1 MSTLTLQSLMD
12 ELEAQAGLTKAA
24 ADDSDKDSEG
34 SSEKTFPFQK
44 KEDKKDDEK
53 SEKKDDESED
63 KERTKEA
70 QFQGAALYQEV
81 MQKVASAKGPQTTPQ
96 GTPEMKKQASIAGK
110 ALADALLEKLANVGD
125 HITENGIDPTAV
137 PNKSQRDQAAMVA
150 EHDAI
155 INPTPTKDGA
165 GNGGGTVNQIF
176 DAIVADAMGHGAAG
190 YEQVHQTGITGAEG
204 AANAG
209 APNQAAMQHMNSA
222 VSEEVEKVAAT
233 VALVEAG
240 FDFNDAVNMVK
251 QAEAEINFEQDQH
264 TKQAA
269 VASLMD
275 RGVDFDSA
283 VALVKQANAL
293 TVLSGKAANKITSE
307 TLGQAA
313 MRHARNA
320 GDYMGRRADD
330 AVNFARGHADRI
342 SQDAGRVGA
351 GVGAM
356 VNPRAYATGL
366 TRGQVAKDLMKN
378 RAVQVGAGAGALG
391 AVGGGAYAMGRE
403 KQAAV
408 AGLTRAGVDFDTA
421 VGLVNAK
428 AQELYG
434 A

>member
-1 MSTLTLQSLMD
+1 MN
-12 ELEAQAGLTKAA
+12 
-24 ADDSDKDSEG
+24 
-34 SSEKTFPFQK
+34 
-44 KEDKKDDEK
+44 
-53 SEKKDDESED
+53 
-63 KERTKEA
+63 
-70 QFQGAALYQEV
+70 
-81 MQKVASAKGPQTTPQ
+81 
-96 GTPEMKKQASIAGK
+96 KQASIAGK

-125 HITENGIDPTAV
+125 HITDNGIDPTAV

-204 AANAG
+204 AITASG
-209 APNQAAMQHMNSA
+209 APNQAAMQHMGSA
-222 VSEEVEKVAAT
+222 VSEEVEKVAAVT
-233 VALVEAG
+233 ALVDAG
-240 FDFNDAVNMVK
+240 FDFNAAVNMVK

-283 VALVKQANAL
+283 VALVKQANATGGDIARGYMSPAWMQNHIASQYGQAGNEGVGANVGAHAKGTL
-293 TVLSGKAANKITSE
+293 RAGGRMLAEGAGSAVAGAGLGALAAKAVGKAAPVGAA
-307 TLGQAA
+307 LGGL
-313 MRHARNA
+313 A
-320 GDYMGRRADD
+320 GYYGG
-330 AVNFARGHADRI
+330 VIHGGHA
-342 SQDAGRVGA
+342 S
-351 GVGAM
+351 
-356 VNPRAYATGL
+356 L
-366 TRGQVAKDLMKN
+366 KN
-378 RAVQVGAGAGALG
+378 QANEAHAQ
-391 AVGGGAYAMGRE
+391 YGRE

>member
-1 MSTLTLQSLMD
+1 MSTLTLQSLLD
-12 ELEAQAGLTKAA
+12 GLEAQAGLTKSA
-24 ADDSDKDSEG
+24 ADGSDEDSEG

-53 SEKKDDESED
+53 SEKDDDEKSEKDDDESKDE
-63 KERTKEA
+63 ERTKEA
-70 QFQGAALYQEV
+70 HFQGAALYQEV

-96 GTPEMKKQASIAGK
+96 GTPEMNKQASIAGK
-110 ALADALLEKLANVGD
+110 ALADALLTKLANVGD

-137 PNKSQRDQAAMVA
+137 PNKSQRDQAAMVS

-155 INPTPTKDGA
+155 INPTPTKDA
-165 GNGGGTVNQIF
+165 IGNGGGTVNQIF

-190 YEQVHQTGITGAEG
+190 YEQVHQTGIAGAEG
-204 AANAG
+204 APNAGG
-209 APNQAAMQHMNSA
+209 APNQAPMNQMGSA

-251 QAEAEINFEQDQH
+251 QAEAEIHFEQDQH

-283 VALVKQANAL
+283 VAMVKQASVPSFLTPRGTLVNGVFTPKNAL
-293 TVLSGKAANKITSE
+293 EAAK
-307 TLGQAA
+307 
-313 MRHARNA
+313 
-320 GDYMGRRADD
+320 
-330 AVNFARGHADRI
+330 GHAA
-342 SQDAGRVGA
+342 DAYGA
-351 GVGAM
+351 VKGHAADARSDFGHL
-356 VNPRAYATGL
+356 VNPNMAHESASTTPARILA
-366 TRGQVAKDLMKN
+366 AKRLAGN
-378 RAVQVGAGAGALG
+378 PLVYGTAGAGALG
-391 AVGGGAYAMGRE
+391 AVGGGAYALGRE

-408 AGLTRAGVDFDTA
+408 AGLTNAGVDFDTA

-428 AQELYG
+428 SQELYG